1 MISNRPWNLWHMWC
15 PMLYSVLY
23 FIFNVI
29 YVVAFEG
36 TNPKNNPW
44 IYKILNWNQKP
55 GRSVLMCLAL
65 IFVAVPLI
73 SVALYFLTKFRDFL
87 WTFFVDQKKKFQ
99 RRNSNECIWEYD
111 QFQNQHCHMNLLSDG
126 PENLKKARW
135 PSIYSSFW
143 GIECSINYFAL
154 FPCPYINFLII
165 QK

>member
-1 MISNRPWNLWHMWC
+1 MILIVISFFREIEIYFLIFQTLIVLLDIMISNRPWNLWHMWC

-36 TNPKNNPW
+36 TNPKKNPW

-73 SVALYFLTKFRDFL
+73 SVALYFLTKLRDFL
-87 WTFFVDQKKKFQ
+87 WTRKK
-99 RRNSNECIWEYD
+99 NSKVQPKGEI
-111 QFQNQHCHMNLLSDG
+111 QMNACEKMTNS
-126 PENLKKARW
+126 K
-135 PSIYSSFW
+135 
-143 GIECSINYFAL
+143 INV
-154 FPCPYINFLII
+154 LI
-165 QK
+165 